1 MIYRSNLQAPDLSPF
16 FQLRNPPLQIL
27 GHDMPSDP
35 DFDPNCGFWTHD
47 EAAILY
53 QTALRV
59 PGAWFDVGAR
69 LGWTAA
75 HIAAAPGV
83 RVDAVDPELKRDNFS
98 QRFTANVKC
107 APTRAAITQY
117 AITSG
122 EFFSNCGPN
131 NIFSGVVIDGN
142 HDWPEPQNDAAAAR
156 AFMAETAVVL
166 FHDFQGAPVRAAV
179 TDMLNAGWSAKVY
192 DTPNGVAV
200 CWRGAFRPVDHV
212 PDPAIDWAAIRSRY
226 YDFDYTRCA

>member
-1 MIYRSNLQAPDLSPF
+1 MIYRSNLHAPDLSPF
-16 FQLRNPPLQIL
+16 FRLRTPPLQVL

-53 QTALRV
+53 QTAV
-59 PGAWFDVGAR
+59 AMAIPGPWVDVGCR
-69 LGWTAA
+69 VGWTTA
-75 HIAAAPGV
+75 HIAIGCKSHV
-83 RVDAVDPELKRDNFS
+83 VYAVDPELDVIKFAARFRQNTMAFS
-98 QRFTANVKC
+98 GILAWPYTW
-107 APTRAAITQY
+107 
-117 AITSG
+117 G
-122 EFFSNCGPN
+122 
-131 NIFSGVVIDGN
+131 IFAELIGGGLAGVVIDGN
-142 HDWPEPQNDAAAAR
+142 HDWPEPQNDAASAR
-156 AFMAETAVVL
+156 PLMAETAVVL

-212 PDPAIDWAAIRSRY
+212 PDPAINWADIRSRY
-226 YDFDYTRCA
+226 YDFDYTRTA